1 MTDSEVSKAMNSSGG
16 REARERS
23 MGDLW
28 GLTPLQ
34 ETVDNYLF
42 RGLDG
47 DSRLVADCVRR
58 MLRSRSGQSDRLEDD
73 DAGAGDPLP
82 LSRGEGAPH
91 HGQTVKSR
99 QAADFSRKRSAN
111 LKARNRAAAP
121 RTWSGATGSLR
132 IEPSDGL
139 TLPGFAALYWTQSIT
154 SGWSPVLRTARLPA
168 GATRTTEPSFTGMF
182 TPSTWY
188 SPLPEPL
195 S

>member
-1 MTDSEVSKAMNSSGG
+1 MCRLPTTS
-16 REARERS
+16 
-23 MGDLW
+23 L
-28 GLTPLQ
+28 LQ

-42 RGLDG
+42 RGRDG
-47 DSRLVADCVRR
+47 DSLLAVDCVRR

-73 DAGAGDPLP
+73 DAGAGEPLP

-91 HGQTVKSR
+91 HGQAVKSR
-99 QAADFSRKRSAN
+99 QSADFSRKRSAN

-154 SGWSPVLRTARLPA
+154 SGRSPVLRTARLPA
-168 GATRTTEPSFTGMF
+168 GATRTTEPFIAVALIGGSSRRGAERRRAQRGR
-182 TPSTWY
+182 
-188 SPLPEPL
+188 LRR
-195 S
+195 

>member
-1 MTDSEVSKAMNSSGG
+1 MPTPDLEKLQ
-16 REARERS
+16 
-23 MGDLW
+23 GDLW

-47 DSRLVADCVRR
+47 DSLLAVDCVRR

-121 RTWSGATGSLR
+121 RTWSGACFREVDGSFQKGTGPFQDR
-132 IEPSDGL
+132 
-139 TLPGFAALYWTQSIT
+139 F
-154 SGWSPVLRTARLPA
+154 RL
-168 GATRTTEPSFTGMF
+168 
-182 TPSTWY
+182 
-188 SPLPEPL
+188 L
-195 S
+195 